1 MEVRIKFSAE
11 VYIKGEDMS
20 EIKSKFEMLPLFSAD
35 ALEDNGAE
43 FGEILLVEDAETY
56 KDLRKEYDESW
67 IKS

>member
-1 MEVRIKFSAE
+1 MEVRIKFSGE
-11 VYIKGEDMS
+11 VYIKGENMS

-56 KDLRKEYDESW
+56 KDLRKEYDES
-67 IKS
+67 

>member
-11 VYIKGEDMS
+11 VYVKGENMA

-35 ALEDNGAE
+35 ALEDNSAE

-56 KDLRKEYDESW
+56 KDLRKEYDEV
-67 IKS
+67 

>member
-1 MEVRIKFSAE
+1 MEVRIKFSGE
-11 VYIKGEDMS
+11 VYIKGENMS

-56 KDLRKEYDESW
+56 KDLRKEYD
-67 IKS
+67 KS

>member
-11 VYIKGEDMS
+11 VYVKGENMS

-43 FGEILLVEDAETY
+43 FSEILLVEDAETY
-56 KDLRKEYDESW
+56 KDLRKEYD
-67 IKS
+67 KS

>member
-11 VYIKGEDMS
+11 VYVKGEDMS

-35 ALEDNGAE
+35 ALEDNSAE

-56 KDLRKEYDESW
+56 KDLRKEYDEV
-67 IKS
+67 

>member
-1 MEVRIKFSAE
+1 MEVRIKFSGE
-11 VYIKGEDMS
+11 VYIKGENMS

-56 KDLRKEYDESW
+56 KDLRKEYDEV
-67 IKS
+67 